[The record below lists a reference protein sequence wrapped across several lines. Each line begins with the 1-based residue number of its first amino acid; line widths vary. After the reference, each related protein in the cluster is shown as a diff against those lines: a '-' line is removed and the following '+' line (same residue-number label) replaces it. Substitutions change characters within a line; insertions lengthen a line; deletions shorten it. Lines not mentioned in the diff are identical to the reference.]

1 MSSPLAQAIDNLAS
15 DDGHAREVAARK
27 IYDEGRKPADLAV
40 QSWWQNLELS
50 SLLHAPSPI
59 LTVGVAVPPATFDA
73 IRVAND
79 SPRLAEVP
87 PDQDARE
94 FELHF
99 PDGITLDVLTTKEP
113 GGPGAIGRYLARF
126 GKGVQQIEFLCRD
139 VNRATVLLKE
149 AFDVTAI
156 YPATRRG
163 ADGTRVN
170 FFLVSVPG
178 GGRVLLELYERSDAA
193 ADSRVTSR

>member
-1 MSSPLAQAIDNLAS
+1 MSSLLAQAIGNLAS
-15 DDGHAREVAARK
+15 EDAHAREVAAHMV
-27 IYDEGRKPADLAV
+27 YDEGRKPADLAV
-40 QSWWQNLELS
+40 QSWWQNLELG
-50 SLLHAPSPI
+50 SLLHAPNPI

-99 PDGITLDVLTTKEP
+99 PDGVMLDVLTTSEP
-113 GGPGAIGRYLARF
+113 GGSGAIARYLAKF
-126 GKGVQQIEFLCRD
+126 GEGIQQIEFLCRD
-139 VNRATVLLKE
+139 VDRATALLKE
-149 AFDVTAI
+149 AFDVMAI
-156 YPATRRG
+156 YPATRQG

-178 GGRVLLELYERSDAA
+178 GGKVLIEFYERRS
-193 ADSRVTSR
+193 SQGY